1 MVSTFAPYAIFLGVS
16 AAVALLF
23 STFWDRITASLTP
36 HLLSY
41 RRGLERAAMHVS
53 SEQLLLGIIGVGV
66 GLWLTYMVVAK
77 PDLAR
82 GLLVLPVTL
91 SLAVIG
97 CKVWI
102 DGRIRARLDSFNQQL
117 ELVLRLISSGLRV
130 GLGLRQ
136 AFVIVIEEMED
147 PARTE
152 FMTVVGQTNIGIPIY
167 DALDRLAERMP
178 SSEIIMMVRAIRIQS
193 QTGGNLGK
201 VLDNL
206 ASTIKDR
213 RRIARKVKA
222 LSAEARMSGWVIT
235 ALPILV
241 GLFILVAEPHM
252 RDSLLRTKIGH
263 VVMLIVVL
271 LEGLGGFVLSR
282 MMKFRV

>member
-1 MVSTFAPYAIFLGVS
+1 MTAVAPYAIFLGVG

-23 STFWDRITASLTP
+23 HTFWERIIASLAP
-36 HLLSY
+36 HFHSY
-41 RRGLERAAMHVS
+41 RRGLERAAMQVS
-53 SEQLLLGIIGVGV
+53 SEQLLLGIFGAGV
-66 GLWLTYMVVAK
+66 GLWLGYMVVAK
-77 PDLAR
+77 PDLVR
-82 GLLVLPVTL
+82 GLLVLPITM

-102 DGRIRARLDSFNQQL
+102 DGRIRARLEAFNQQL

-136 AFVIVIEEMED
+136 ALVIVIEEMED

-152 FMTVVGQTNIGIPIY
+152 FMTVVGHTNIGVPIY

-222 LSAEARMSGWVIT
+222 LSAEARMSGYVIT
-235 ALPILV
+235 ALPVLV
-241 GLFILVAEPHM
+241 GIFILVAEPHM
-252 RDSLLRTKIGH
+252 RSAILTTKIGH

-271 LEGLGGFVLSR
+271 LEGLGGFVLNR

>member
-1 MVSTFAPYAIFLGVS
+1 MVTLVAPYAIFFGVS

-23 STFWDRITASLTP
+23 HTFWARITNVLTP
-36 HLLSY
+36 YLTGY
-41 RRGLERAAMHVS
+41 RRGLERAAMQVS
-53 SEQLLLGIIGVGV
+53 SEQLLLGIVGAGV
-66 GLWLTYMVVAK
+66 GLWLAYMVVVK
-77 PDLAR
+77 PDLVR
-82 GLLVLPVTL
+82 GLLVLPITMSL
-91 SLAVIG
+91 SVIG

-102 DGRIRARLDSFNQQL
+102 DTRIRARLESFNQQL

-136 AFVIVIEEMED
+136 AFVIVIEEMPD

-152 FMTVVGQTNIGIPIY
+152 FRTVIGQTNIGIPIY

-222 LSAEARMSGWVIT
+222 LSAEARMSGYVIT
-235 ALPILV
+235 ALPVLV
-241 GLFILVAEPHM
+241 GVFILVAEPHM
-252 RDSLLRTKIGH
+252 RESLLSTKIGH

-271 LEGLGGFVLSR
+271 LEGLGGFVLNR